1 MYLTTLDFP
10 CPLQKVLT
18 KKLSVK
24 FKNVRK
30 RSLSPSVREY
40 SDERA
45 KKRER
50 SREVRVE
57 KLPDYNPPVVNTTTT
72 DEGLINKLK
81 FDNTADVHGTCMLMI
96 STFPRRRQEI
106 LGTRGRSGMSM
117 SALKRRYPTLFT
129 LNQVRKTGHVG
140 VW

>member
-1 MYLTTLDFP
+1 MYLTTLDFL
-10 CPLQKVLT
+10 CPLQKILT
-18 KKLSVK
+18 KKLNVK

-40 SDERA
+40 RDERA

-57 KLPDYNPPVVNTTTT
+57 KLPDYNPPVVNTATT

-81 FDNTADVHGTCMLMI
+81 FDNTADVQQLMI

-106 LGTRGRSGMSM
+106 LGTRGRTGMSM

-129 LNQVRKTGHVG
+129 LDQVRKTGHVG